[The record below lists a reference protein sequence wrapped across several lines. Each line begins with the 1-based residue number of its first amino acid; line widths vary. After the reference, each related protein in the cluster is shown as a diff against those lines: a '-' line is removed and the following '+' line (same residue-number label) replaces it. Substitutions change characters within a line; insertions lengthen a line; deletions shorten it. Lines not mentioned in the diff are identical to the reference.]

1 MKVYHLLI
9 MTGLFSIAGCQ
20 GNQIEL
26 MQQQHAAEKNELQEA
41 NVALQ
46 QKLATMEKEKAGV
59 VEQKEELEGVNQT
72 LSGTISALELQM
84 AREEE
89 NVTRA
94 ELAISEVRVEAQKR
108 ADELT
113 KELDAM
119 KAQSVM
125 FETDLAKAIARAE
138 SLEKQ
143 TTQSA
148 STASGATETLKKVK
162 ANLTKALVRNNQLQ
176 SRITNLE
183 KQLKDSTRSASADD

>member
-183 KQLKDSTRSASADD
+183 KQLKDSTHSASADD